1 VEIGLVIAVS
11 SINTSRYLFPWNNC

>member
-11 SINTSRYLFPWNNC
+11 SINTSQYLFPWNNC